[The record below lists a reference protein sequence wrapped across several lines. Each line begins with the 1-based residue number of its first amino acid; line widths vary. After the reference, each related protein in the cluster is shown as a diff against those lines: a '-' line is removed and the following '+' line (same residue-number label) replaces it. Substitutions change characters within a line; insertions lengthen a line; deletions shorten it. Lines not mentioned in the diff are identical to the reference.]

1 MTRRMPMTF
10 AFTGGFILCAVLMM
24 LVDFTSSNR
33 WSPAAASHAAPLG
46 AVPRHRDGLAVLN
59 WVFAHHPDAENLHFI
74 AWLPPLAV
82 EDNPF
87 TGSPAT
93 AVHVLVKNLANGPD
107 AEEELLRFYLQDGE
121 VLGSVPAKL
130 RKEASPPRQEKN

>member
-1 MTRRMPMTF
+1 MTPRTPMTF
-10 AFTGGFILCAVLMM
+10 AFTGGFILCAVLIMV
-24 LVDFTSSNR
+24 VDFTSSNR
-33 WSPAAASHAAPLG
+33 RSPSAASEAAPLG
-46 AVPRHRDGLAVLN
+46 AVPRHRDGLAILN
-59 WVFAHHPDAENLHFI
+59 WVFAHHPDAEKLHFI

-93 AVHVLVKNLANGPD
+93 AVHVLVKNLAHGPD

-121 VLGSVPAKL
+121 VLGSVPVDPKPATNL
-130 RKEASPPRQEKN
+130 PRVEP